1 MYYQTVLEKAES
13 LLRPIVEELG
23 YEVVEITFAKVG
35 SDDHLTFFIHKKGG
49 ITLADC
55 ERVND
60 ALDEPLERLDITEGR
75 AYMLNVS
82 SPGLDRPIVTD
93 RDIERNLDTEVD
105 AFLLQ
110 PVQKKQTL
118 TGVLKG
124 YDAESVRIVVKGKP
138 TTVARSNIKKMLPHI
153 KF

>member
-35 SDDHLTFFIHKKGG
+35 SDDYLTFFIHKKGG

-75 AYMLNVS
+75 AYTLNVS